1 METFPNSYD
10 FQGENMKSK
19 YIKISFLAILA
30 AVCCAFAFIMP
41 VLTAKA
47 DGVVLEGDGNEF
59 LLSETSYGKTEK
71 FVYTAT
77 ANFENGNAAGIVFG
91 ANEDAKWVFNIDRN
105 ENRVKLIYFF
115 EGGDEVLLDD
125 WFIGNDKMTEGEK
138 SKVNPKVAQL
148 DKVQL
153 KVIVSP
159 EEDAV
164 MAEFYADNIKRF
176 GVDSE
181 INLNS
186 LSNLPEG
193 AEYDGGAI
201 GYNCFHAKV
210 SFNDIYA
217 GRSDYSYYTETY
229 RQQYH
234 FSQYAH
240 WNNDPNGL
248 VYYDGWY
255 HLYYQTHPF
264 SNYWSDMYWGHARS
278 RDLVHWQHL
287 PICLFP
293 DTDFDGRGGDGY
305 MWSGS
310 AMVYHA
316 GDSAA
321 IDALNWYPNGGGTG
335 LIAFYTRDGA
345 MQDQVIMSSDDG
357 GISWT
362 KRKLIPQTVATA
374 PDGYN
379 GITDCRDPKVFP
391 VKTNTD
397 GKTTLWGMALTGM
410 ATYNVWFLQS
420 EDLLNW
426 SYAGGFK
433 AEGVK
438 AECPDVVTL
447 TADDNTVHN
456 VLTLTGRSYIVGEI
470 TYDDSARKIKFCDL
484 NGNDLSGLD
493 TVPVQNMDFGPDSYA
508 TQSYYID
515 DEASEFYGK
524 TVSVSWFSGVP
535 GAAASIESGLLAD
548 ARKVWNGGG
557 MTIPVE
563 WGLKKTD
570 GGYVL
575 TQTPI
580 VKSAEGFKT
589 IKTQA
594 YTGTDLA
601 LTTESENILAN
612 VSGHCLEI
620 EAEIIN
626 PDNAAVYFRIN
637 MNGNEYTEIG
647 WNASDGYYVD
657 RTHTADA
664 GLSMNNYR
672 VKYTSGACGEGRQTF
687 YILSDNGGV
696 EVFCGDFAIPFYVLT
711 FSSPYAQKALF
722 VAEGNVTLNKIK
734 VNNIGN
740 VWRTEDAAEG
750 ETVLYVETEAV
761 ELDKTL
767 TVSKEVMAYATSE
780 AELNWAVESGE
791 NIVSVEKTE
800 YGARLSALAAGTAV
814 VTVSGGNAVKKITVT
829 VHDGKA
835 DSDLTF
841 KTDGIVSGNWLVT
854 QSGLVGSQSAGDGFI
869 ISENSADNFTYSAN
883 FSLSGAAAAIVF
895 RAKADMS
902 DYLIANYDNNGKI
915 VKLWSP
921 RGQLGQAS
929 AEGIDVSDITLKV
942 RAKDNNIIVYINGR
956 EVLNVMLADAEPTE
970 GRFGLNTCAA
980 RTTFKSVVLLSESYA
995 YSGGNLSV
1003 KGDTAQAVTALYNR
1017 TAGNV
1022 RINPSFYTVSGR
1034 TLEISQT
1041 YFQTLK
1047 TAGVYLFTV
1056 TGEKNSF
1063 DFSVNVSAIPVTK
1076 FNDITVENGC
1086 NAVIYIG
1093 GVTVTSLTLNGAEL
1107 TDGYSVKDG
1116 MLTIGSEK
1124 LSVGENAVQ
1133 INGEGL
1139 TVTVTTQSAANVKSG
1154 ADNALII
1161 SLSVVGGVLVL
1172 GGAAALTTVL
1182 LLRRKKKNGGNN

>member
-1 METFPNSYD
+1 
-10 FQGENMKSK
+10 MKAK
-19 YIKISFLAILA
+19 HIKITLLSALAVVCCVFAFLA
-30 AVCCAFAFIMP
+30 P

-47 DGVVLEGDGNEF
+47 DGVVLEGEGNEF
-59 LLSETSYGKTEK
+59 LLSETSYGADEK
-71 FVYTAT
+71 FVFTAT

-91 ANEDAKWVFNIDRN
+91 ANEDTKWVFNIDRN

-115 EGGDEVLLDD
+115 EGGDKVLRDD

-153 KVIVSP
+153 KVIISP
-159 EEDAV
+159 ENDKV
-164 MAEFYADNIKRF
+164 HAEFYADNIQRF
-176 GVDSE
+176 AFDGAGNDVETD
-181 INLNS
+181 LNA
-186 LSNLPEG
+186 LQ
-193 AEYDGGAI
+193 DGIAYQGGSI
-201 GYNCFHAKV
+201 GYNCFSAKV
-210 SFNDIYA
+210 AFNDIYSGA
-217 GRSDYSYYTETY
+217 SDYSYYTELY

-248 VYYDGWY
+248 VYYNGWY

-293 DTDFDGRGGDGY
+293 DTEFDGREKDGY

-321 IDALNWYPNGGGTG
+321 IDALNWYPNGNGTG

-357 GISWT
+357 GITWS

-374 PDGYN
+374 PDGIN
-379 GITDCRDPKVFP
+379 DKNDCRDPKVFP
-391 VKTNTD
+391 VKKGTD

-410 ATYNVWFLQS
+410 QSFNVWFLQS

-426 SYAGGFK
+426 TYAGGFK

-470 TYDDSARKIKFCDL
+470 TYDDSERKIKFCDL

-493 TVPVQNMDFGPDSYA
+493 TVPVQNMDYGPDSYA

-515 DEASEFYGK
+515 DKASEFYGK

-535 GAAASIESGLLAD
+535 GAPASIESGLLAD

-570 GGYVL
+570 SGYVL

-580 VKSAEGFKT
+580 VKSAEGFKA

-594 YTGTDLA
+594 YAGADLD
-601 LTTESENILAN
+601 LTTESENILAGVN
-612 VSGHCLEI
+612 GHCLEI

-637 MNGNEYTEIG
+637 MNSKEYTEIG
-647 WNASDGYYVD
+647 WNAEDGYYVD

-711 FSSPYAQKALF
+711 FASPYAQKASF
-722 VAEGNVTLNKIK
+722 VSEGNVTVSKIK

-740 VWRTEDAAEG
+740 VWRTEDAQEG
-750 ETVLYVETEAV
+750 ETVLYVESENV

-767 TVSKEVMAYATSE
+767 TASKEITVYSTSGGE
-780 AELNWAVESGE
+780 MEWAVESGE
-791 NIVSVEKTE
+791 EVVSVEKTE
-800 YGARLSALAAGTAV
+800 HGAKLTALSAGAA
-814 VTVSGGNAVKKITVT
+814 TVSVSCGNAVKNINVT
-829 VHDGKA
+829 VYDGTVE
-835 DSDLTF
+835 SDISF
-841 KTDGIVSGNWLVT
+841 NSDGIVSGNWFVA
-854 QSGLVGSQSAGDGFI
+854 QDGLLGVQSAGDGFI
-869 ISENSADNFTYSAN
+869 LSENSADNFIYSAR

-902 DYLIANYDNNGKI
+902 DYLIANYDHNGKI

-921 RGQLGQAS
+921 RGQIAS
-929 AEGIDVSDITLKV
+929 ASVNGINIEDITLKV
-942 RAKDNNIIVYINGR
+942 RAKGDNVRVYINEN
-956 EVLNVMLADAEPTE
+956 EVINATLAEAEPKE
-970 GRFGLNTCAA
+970 GLFGLNSCAA
-980 RTTFKSVVLLSESYA
+980 RTTFKAIMFITDSYT
-995 YSGGNLSV
+995 YSGGNLSI
-1003 KGDTAQAVTALYNR
+1003 KGETSQAVTALYNR

-1022 RINPSFYTVSGR
+1022 KINPAFYTVNGR
-1034 TLEISQT
+1034 TLEISQS
-1041 YFQTLK
+1041 YFRTLK
-1047 TAGVYLFTV
+1047 SAGTYSFTAVGAKT
-1056 TGEKNSF
+1056 SF
-1063 DFSVNVSAIPVTK
+1063 DFDVTVSEAPLTQLT
-1076 FNDITVENGC
+1076 DLTVDSGC
-1086 NAVIYIG
+1086 NAVIYTGNI
-1093 GVTVTSLTLNGAEL
+1093 TVSSVTLNGIAL
-1107 TDGYSVKDG
+1107 TDGYFVKDG
-1116 MLTIGSEK
+1116 MLTISSEK
-1124 LSVGENAVQ
+1124 LSAGKNTVT
-1133 INGEGL
+1133 INGG
-1139 TVTVTTQSAANVKSG
+1139 TSVTVSVNKAATAANSK
-1154 ADNALII
+1154 NNTALIV
-1161 SLSVVGGVLVL
+1161 SLSVAGGVLAL
-1172 GGAAALTTVL
+1172 GGAAAAATIL
-1182 LLRRKKKNGGNN
+1182 LMRRKKANGGDN

>member
-1 METFPNSYD
+1 MRA
-10 FQGENMKSK
+10 KH
-19 YIKISFLAILA
+19 IKITLLSVLAVLCS
-30 AVCCAFAFIMP
+30 VFAFLLP

-59 LLSETSYGKTEK
+59 LLSETSYGADEK
-71 FVYTAT
+71 FVFTAT

-105 ENRVKLIYFF
+105 ENRVKLMYFS
-115 EGGDEVLLDD
+115 EGSDKVLLND

-138 SKVNPKVAQL
+138 SKVNPKVAQI

-153 KVIVSP
+153 KVIISP
-159 EEDAV
+159 ENDKV
-164 MAEFYADNIKRF
+164 HAEFYADNIQRF
-176 GVDSE
+176 AFDGEGKDVVTD
-181 INLNS
+181 LNA
-186 LSNLPEG
+186 LQ
-193 AEYDGGAI
+193 DGLTYKGGSI

-210 SFNDIYA
+210 VFNDIYS
-217 GRSDYSYYTETY
+217 GVSDYSYYTELY

-293 DTDFDGRGGDGY
+293 DVDFDGRGGDGY

-321 IDALNWYPNGGGTG
+321 VDALNWYPNGGGTG

-357 GISWT
+357 GLTWT

-374 PDGYN
+374 PDNMN
-379 GITDCRDPKVFP
+379 GKTDCRDPKVFP
-391 VKTNTD
+391 VKKDTY

-410 ATYNVWFLQS
+410 QSFNIWFLQS

-426 SYAGGFK
+426 TYAGGFK

-447 TADDNTVHN
+447 AADDNTEHN
-456 VLTLTGRSYIVGEI
+456 VLTLTGRGYIVGEI

-493 TVPVQNMDFGPDSYA
+493 TIPVQTMDFGPDSFA

-515 DEASEFYGK
+515 DKASEFYGK

-535 GAAASIESGLLAD
+535 GAPASIESGLLAD

-557 MTIPVE
+557 MTVPVE
-563 WGLKKTD
+563 WGLKKTGD
-570 GGYVL
+570 GYVL

-580 VKSAEGFKT
+580 VKSAEGFRA

-594 YTGTDLA
+594 YTGTSLT

-612 VSGHCLEI
+612 VNGHCLEI
-620 EAEIIN
+620 DAEIIN
-626 PDNAAVYFRIN
+626 PDNSAVYFRIN
-637 MNGNEYTEIG
+637 MNSKEYTEIG
-647 WNASDGYYVD
+647 WNVEDGYYVD

-672 VKYTSGACGEGRQTF
+672 VKYKSGACGEGRQTF

-696 EVFCGDFAIPFYVLT
+696 EVFCGDFTIPFYVLT
-711 FSSPYAQKALF
+711 FASPYAQKASF
-722 VAEGNVTLNKIK
+722 VAEGNVTVSKIK

-740 VWRTEDAAEG
+740 VWRTEDAQEG
-750 ETVLYVETEAV
+750 ETVLYVESENV

-767 TVSKEVMAYATSE
+767 TASKEITVYSTSGGE
-780 AELNWAVESGE
+780 IEWAVESGE
-791 NIVSVEKTE
+791 DVVSVERTE
-800 YGARLSALAAGTAV
+800 YGAKLTALSAGSA
-814 VTVSGGNAVKKITVT
+814 TVSVSCGNAVKNINVT
-829 VHDGKA
+829 VYDGTVE
-835 DSDLTF
+835 SDLSF
-841 KTDGIVSGNWLVT
+841 NSDGIVSGNWFVM
-854 QSGLVGSQSAGDGFI
+854 QDGLLGVQSAGDGFI
-869 ISENSADNFTYSAN
+869 LSENSADNFTYSAS

-921 RGQLGQAS
+921 RGELGRAS
-929 AEGIDVSDITLKV
+929 VENVDVSDIILKV
-942 RAKDNNIIVYINGR
+942 KAKDNNIVVYINGA
-956 EVLNVMLADAEPTE
+956 EVINITLFDTEPKE
-970 GRFGLNTCAA
+970 GHFGLNSCAA
-980 RTTFKSVVLLSESYA
+980 RTTFKSILLLTESYT
-995 YSGGNLSV
+995 YSGGNLNI
-1003 KGDTAQAVTALYNR
+1003 KGETGQAVTALYNR

-1022 RINPSFYTVSGR
+1022 KINPAFYTVNGR
-1034 TLEISQT
+1034 TIEISQS

-1047 TAGVYLFTV
+1047 SAGTYSFTAVGAKT
-1056 TGEKNSF
+1056 SF
-1063 DFSVNVSAIPVTK
+1063 DFSVTVSEAPLTQLT
-1076 FNDITVENGC
+1076 DISVDVGC
-1086 NAVIYIG
+1086 NAVIYTGNI
-1093 GVTVTSLTLNGAEL
+1093 TVSSVTLNGVAL

-1116 MLTIGSEK
+1116 MLTISSEK
-1124 LSVGENAVQ
+1124 LSAGNNTVI
-1133 INGEGL
+1133 INGG
-1139 TVTVTTQSAANVKSG
+1139 TSVTVSVTQAATAANSE
-1154 ADNALII
+1154 NNTALVI

-1172 GGAAALTTVL
+1172 GGAAAVTTVL
-1182 LLRRKKKNGGNN
+1182 LLRRKKKNGGNH